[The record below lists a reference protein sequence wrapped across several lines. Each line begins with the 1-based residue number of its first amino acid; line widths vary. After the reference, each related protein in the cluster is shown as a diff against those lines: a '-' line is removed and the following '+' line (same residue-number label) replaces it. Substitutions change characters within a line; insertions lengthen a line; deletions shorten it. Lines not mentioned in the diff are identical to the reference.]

1 MAVCGVSRRSD
12 LVGEFCTL
20 SEPGRA
26 KFNSTIGEV
35 MSKKGQRNSQPKP
48 DRLKGDW
55 KALEIVHPRAAG
67 IDIGGSEHWVAI
79 NPELDEEPVR
89 CFGCFTA
96 DGVRSVAIQSTGVGN
111 RNPARIAG
119 RGGRFA

>member
-1 MAVCGVSRRSD
+1 
-12 LVGEFCTL
+12 
-20 SEPGRA
+20 
-26 KFNSTIGEV
+26 
-35 MSKKGQRNSQPKP
+35 MSKKGQSNSHLKT

-89 CFGCFTA
+89 C
-96 DGVRSVAIQSTGVGN
+96 SVVLRRTWSRWQIG
-111 RNPARIAG
+111 
-119 RGGRFA
+119 